1 MLLEIETLVADS
13 FKCSKD
19 RQNFRNLW
27 IIFFARRVEP
37 ALFKWRPLRPKC
49 LLVMFLLSSIS
60 MFKSNKWPH
69 RFLTV
74 SAALPLSDL
83 IVGVENVTSVSGKVS
98 LIRVF
103 SFRSVSKISLDI
115 VMLNGWQHF
124 FLRGQWCVSFFL
136 EGLDVHENWDNPQ

>member
-1 MLLEIETLVADS
+1 
-13 FKCSKD
+13 
-19 RQNFRNLW
+19 
-27 IIFFARRVEP
+27 
-37 ALFKWRPLRPKC
+37 
-49 LLVMFLLSSIS
+49 

-103 SFRSVSKISLDI
+103 SFKSLSKIYLDVEWVASFVPMWKMI
-115 VMLNGWQHF
+115 CFG
-124 FLRGQWCVSFFL
+124 FLRRIGCTW
-136 EGLDVHENWDNPQ
+136 

>member
-1 MLLEIETLVADS
+1 
-13 FKCSKD
+13 
-19 RQNFRNLW
+19 
-27 IIFFARRVEP
+27 
-37 ALFKWRPLRPKC
+37 
-49 LLVMFLLSSIS
+49 

-103 SFRSVSKISLDI
+103 SFRSLVKIS
-115 VMLNGWQHF
+115 V
-124 FLRGQWCVSFFL
+124 
-136 EGLDVHENWDNPQ
+136 DV

>member
-1 MLLEIETLVADS
+1 
-13 FKCSKD
+13 
-19 RQNFRNLW
+19 
-27 IIFFARRVEP
+27 
-37 ALFKWRPLRPKC
+37 
-49 LLVMFLLSSIS
+49 

-103 SFRSVSKISLDI
+103 SFRSVSKISLYI

-124 FLRGQWCVSFFL
+124 FLRGQ
-136 EGLDVHENWDNPQ
+136 

>member
-1 MLLEIETLVADS
+1 MLLEIETFAADS

-60 MFKSNKWPH
+60 MFKSIKWSQ
-69 RFLTV
+69 RFFTD

-83 IVGVENVTSVSGKVS
+83 KIGVENVTSVLGKVS
-98 LIRVF
+98 LIRVI
-103 SFRSVSKISLDI
+103 SFRSFFKISLH
-115 VMLNGWQHF
+115 VERVASFVPMWTMMCFGF
-124 FLRGQWCVSFFL
+124 FYK
-136 EGLDVHENWDNPQ
+136 GLDVHENWDHPQ